1 VDGQKSTVSWRAIG
15 VGAVLSLAIGALGS
29 YCDTCQQGTRLTD
42 DFSAPGALFML
53 FVVAVPIN
61 QTLLRVKRSW
71 AFTAAELATIFAMV
85 MVSAAVPTRGF
96 VGFLTPTL
104 TGARYYAAPENQ
116 WEQYILPY
124 IPEWMILG
132 DMDTIRW
139 YYEGLPAGVP
149 APWQPWVSPLLF
161 WLLFFIALSLV
172 MIAIPVIL
180 RKQWM
185 DHEKLAY
192 PMMQPPL
199 ALVETA
205 LPSSDR
211 PSLFRSR
218 AFWIAF
224 TISALIVSLN
234 GLNHYYPNIHPMR
247 LQATVRGSAFTGRL
261 TFRVSPTVVG
271 FAYFMN
277 QSVALGM
284 WVLFLLVNAQG
295 ATLQR
300 FGVQFPRKLGIWSY
314 WSLHALEASGAAA
327 VLMLSMLYV
336 SRQHL
341 AAFIKAAI
349 RPSRRGDGAGDDS
362 GEIMSERGALVA
374 LILGFVFLVRWM
386 QMAGLPLWASVL
398 FLVIAGTFFIV
409 ITRTV
414 IETGLPVVMTPALG
428 SDFMV
433 SAVGSQAIGQ
443 QGLVALGSTYVW
455 HSEMRIYVMACC
467 ANALR
472 VVHATTKKGRKRLSM
487 ALILGLLLS
496 FAGAMVILMYFPYAR
511 GGMNLNRFNFTN
523 VAQYPW
529 MDASGRMRTPVK
541 PTPGMALWFG
551 VGAAAMTAL
560 LAARWLFVW
569 WPIHPV
575 AFLACFHWSGR
586 VIWFS
591 VFVAWLIKTFLL
603 GFGGGKLYEKGR
615 PFFLGLVLGEV
626 VTAVLWIFIDM
637 LTGAR
642 ANPTTSFW

>member
-1 VDGQKSTVSWRAIG
+1 MEERGSTVTWRGIAL
-15 VGAVLSLAIGALGS
+15 GAVLAAAIGMLGS

-53 FVVAVPIN
+53 FLVAVPIN
-61 QTLLRVKRSW
+61 ALLRKTRPSW
-71 AFTAAELATIFAMV
+71 AFTPAELATVFAMV
-85 MVSAAVPTRGF
+85 VVACAVPTRGF
-96 VGFLTPTL
+96 VGFLTPTI
-104 TGARYYAAPENQ
+104 TGAHYYAAPENQ
-116 WEQYILPY
+116 WDRYILPY
-124 IPEWMILG
+124 IPEWMILT
-132 DMDTIRW
+132 DMETIRW
-139 YYEGLPAGVP
+139 YYEGLPKGVP
-149 APWQPWVSPLLF
+149 WPWQPWVAPVFF
-161 WLLFFIALSLV
+161 WLLFFLALSLV

-185 DHEKLAY
+185 DYEKLTY
-192 PMMQPPL
+192 PMMQAPL
-199 ALVETA
+199 ALVGGGKEDA
-205 LPSSDR
+205 SR
-211 PSLFRSR
+211 PSLFRSKLFWS
-218 AFWIAF
+218 AFA
-224 TISALIVSLN
+224 ISAAIVCLN
-234 GLNHYYPNIHPMR
+234 GLNHYYPNIKPVK
-247 LQATVRGSAFTGRL
+247 LQVSVRGSPFIGRL

-271 FAYFMN
+271 FAYFMH

-284 WVLFLLVNAQG
+284 WLLFLLVNAQG

-300 FGVQFPRKLGIWSY
+300 LGVQFPRKLGIWSY
-314 WSLHALEASGAAA
+314 WSLHALEASGAAF

-341 AAFIKAAI
+341 TAFVKAAL
-349 RPSRRGDGAGDDS
+349 RPRRGTEDEGS

-374 LILGFVFLVRWM
+374 LILGFVFMARWL
-386 QMAGLPLWASVL
+386 QMAGLPLWASVV
-398 FLVIAGTFFIV
+398 FLLIAGTFFIV

-433 SAVGSQAIGQ
+433 SAFGSQAIGQ

-472 VVHATTKKGRKRLSM
+472 VIHATTKRGRKRLFA
-487 ALILGLLLS
+487 ALILALLFS
-496 FAGAMVILMYFPYAR
+496 FAGALVILMYFPYAR
-511 GGMNLNRFNFTN
+511 GAMNLNRFNFTN

-541 PTPGMALWFG
+541 PTLDMALWFG
-551 VGAAAMTAL
+551 VGAAAMAGL

-626 VTAVLWIFIDM
+626 VTAALWIFIDI